1 VGEETP
7 ERDLI
12 DGTTRIAVESPEIMT
27 SYKLTENTAEVKL
40 LPGSWREVLAVSLPL
55 MMSSGLWAVLHF
67 VDRVFLSRYSPEAL
81 AASMPAGILQY
92 TIMAFFLGT
101 IGFSSTFVAQYFG
114 AARPERIGTVIIHG
128 IYLAIPV
135 ALLFPLL
142 APLSGPFFHS
152 LGHGTAVADLETQF
166 FIALAWGSLPLLC
179 SAALGGLYSGLGLT
193 QHVFWVSGTG
203 ILVNI
208 GLDYLLIFGNYGF
221 PELGI
226 RGAGYATSIA
236 SGLTCLLYVVLLF
249 ARGDHRRFKFS
260 AGFELDGD
268 LIRRY
273 LRFGVPGG
281 GHQFFDVIGWTIF
294 ILILGRLGTEAL
306 AVSNAAFSINTL
318 AFMPAIGFGI
328 GAGILVGQYLG
339 ADQPDIAERAAQNS
353 FNMAFGFMVLVAL
366 LFFVFPKLFLRPFTG
381 SESGGAIL
389 KQGTIILRI
398 IALYTLFDTAN
409 VVYAFALRGA
419 GDTSFIMKN
428 FAILTPICLIL
439 PVWIGIQFLGMGLYG
454 AWGFAAL
461 FVCVLA
467 VSFSIRFARG
477 KWKQMRVIEPQSLI
491 R

>member
-1 VGEETP
+1 MNQPIKGILSKKY
-7 ERDLI
+7 R
-12 DGTTRIAVESPEIMT
+12 
-27 SYKLTENTAEVKL
+27 
-40 LPGSWREVLAVSLPL
+40 PGSHREVLAVSLPL
-55 MMSSGLWAVLHF
+55 MISSGLWAVLHF
-67 VDRVFLSRYSPEAL
+67 VDRIFLSRYSSESL

-114 AARPERIGTVIIHG
+114 ASRPERIGKVIIHG

-135 ALLFPLL
+135 GLLFTLL

-152 LGHGTAVADLETQF
+152 LGHGTGVADLETIF
-166 FIALAWGSLPLLC
+166 FIALAWGALPLLC

-193 QHVFWVSGTG
+193 KHVFWVSGSG

-208 GLDYLLIFGNYGF
+208 GLDYLLIFGNFGF

-260 AGFELDGD
+260 AGFQLDGD
-268 LIRRY
+268 LIHRY
-273 LRFGVPGG
+273 LKFGVPGG
-281 GHQFFDVIGWTIF
+281 GHQFLDVLGWTIF
-294 ILILGRLGTEAL
+294 ILLLGRLGTEAL

-318 AFMPAIGFGI
+318 AFMPVIGFGI
-328 GAGILVGQYLG
+328 GASILVGQYLG
-339 ADQPDIAERAAQNS
+339 ADQPHHAEKAVQNS
-353 FNMAFGFMVLVAL
+353 FKMAFGFMILAAL
-366 LFFVFPKLFLRPFTG
+366 LFAFFPKLFLKPFAG
-381 SESGGAIL
+381 SGSGTDFL

-428 FAILTPICLIL
+428 FAVLTPVCLIF
-439 PVWIGIQFLGMGLYG
+439 PVWLGIRFLGMGVNG
-454 AWGFAAL
+454 AWSFAAL

-467 VSFSIRFARG
+467 VSFSIRFMGG
-477 KWKQMRVIEPQSLI
+477 KWKQMRVIEPGRVIQ
-491 R
+491 

>member
-1 VGEETP
+1 MDPKIGKTP
-7 ERDLI
+7 PSKYR
-12 DGTTRIAVESPEIMT
+12 
-27 SYKLTENTAEVKL
+27 
-40 LPGSWREVLAVSLPL
+40 PGSCREVLAVSLPL

-67 VDRVFLSRYSPEAL
+67 IDRVFLSRYSPEAL

-128 IYLAIPV
+128 LYLAVPV
-135 ALLFPLL
+135 GLLFTLI

-152 LGHGTAVADLETQF
+152 LGHGQAVADLETQF

-193 QHVFWVSGTG
+193 RHVFWVSGAG
-203 ILVNI
+203 ILANI
-208 GLDYLLIFGNYGF
+208 GLDYLLIFGNFGF

-226 RGAGYATSIA
+226 RGAGYATSLA
-236 SGLTCLLYVVLLF
+236 SALTCLLYLALLF
-249 ARGDHRRFKFS
+249 ARGDQRRFQFK
-260 AGFELDGD
+260 AGFGLDGD

-273 LRFGVPGG
+273 LKFGVPGG
-281 GHQFFDVIGWTIF
+281 GHQFLDVIGWTIF

-318 AFMPAIGFGI
+318 AFMPALGFGL
-328 GAGILVGQYLG
+328 GASILIGQYLG
-339 ADQPDIAERAAQNS
+339 AEQPQHAERAAQNS
-353 FNMAFGFMVLVAL
+353 FNMAFGFMVFAAL
-366 LFFVFPKLFLRPFTG
+366 LFVIFPKLFLKPFAG
-381 SESGGAIL
+381 SGSGTDFL
-389 KQGTIILRI
+389 KQGTVILRI

-428 FAILTPICLIL
+428 FVVLTPLCLIL
-439 PVWIGIQFLGMGLYG
+439 PVWLGIRFQGMGIYG

-467 VSFSIRFARG
+467 ISFSIRFRGG
-477 KWKQMRVIEPQSLI
+477 KWKQMRVIEPLSLFQ
-491 R
+491 

>member
-1 VGEETP
+1 
-7 ERDLI
+7 
-12 DGTTRIAVESPEIMT
+12 
-27 SYKLTENTAEVKL
+27 
-40 LPGSWREVLAVSLPL
+40 
-55 MMSSGLWAVLHF
+55 MMSSGLWAVLHC

-114 AARPERIGTVIIHG
+114 ASRPERIGTVIIHG
-128 IYLAIPV
+128 LYLAIPV
-135 ALLFPLL
+135 GLLFTLL

-152 LGHGTAVADLETQF
+152 LGHGTAVAVLETEF
-166 FIALAWGSLPLLC
+166 FIALAWGSLPLLS

-193 QHVFWVSGTG
+193 RHVFWVSGAG
-203 ILVNI
+203 ILANI
-208 GLDYLLIFGNYGF
+208 GLDYLLIFGNFGF

-226 RGAGYATSIA
+226 RGAGYATSLA
-236 SGLTCLLYVVLLF
+236 SAFTCLLYLALLF
-249 ARGDHRRFKFS
+249 ARGDQRRFQFK
-260 AGFELDGD
+260 AGFELDSD

-273 LRFGVPGG
+273 LKFGVPGG
-281 GHQFFDVIGWTIF
+281 GHQFLDVIGWTIF

-318 AFMPAIGFGI
+318 AFMPAFGFGI
-328 GAGILVGQYLG
+328 GASILVGQYLG
-339 ADQPDIAERAAQNS
+339 ANQPQHAEKAVQNS
-353 FNMAFGFMVLVAL
+353 FNMAFGFMVFAAV
-366 LFFVFPKLFLRPFTG
+366 LFVIFPKHFLKPFVG
-381 SESGGAIL
+381 SESGTVFFQ
-389 KQGTIILRI
+389 QGTVILRI

-428 FAILTPICLIL
+428 FMVLTPVCLIL
-439 PVWIGIQFLGMGLYG
+439 PVWLGIRFLGMGIYG

-467 VSFSIRFARG
+467 ISFVIRFRGG
-477 KWKQMRVIEPQSLI
+477 KWKQMRVIEPFSLFE
-491 R
+491 

>member
-1 VGEETP
+1 MDPMIKITP
-7 ERDLI
+7 PLKYR
-12 DGTTRIAVESPEIMT
+12 
-27 SYKLTENTAEVKL
+27 
-40 LPGSWREVLAVSLPL
+40 PGSWPEVLAVSLPL

-114 AARPERIGTVIIHG
+114 AARPERIGAVIIHG
-128 IYLAIPV
+128 LYLAIPV
-135 ALLFPLL
+135 GLLFTLL

-152 LGHGTAVADLETQF
+152 LGHGKAVADLETQF
-166 FIALAWGSLPLLC
+166 FIALAWGSMPLLC
-179 SAALGGLYSGLGLT
+179 STALGGLYSGLGLT
-193 QHVFWVSGTG
+193 RHVFWVSGGG
-203 ILVNI
+203 ILANI
-208 GLDYLLIFGNYGF
+208 GLDYLLIFGNFGF

-236 SGLTCLLYVVLLF
+236 GSLTFLLYLVLLL
-249 ARGDHRRFKFS
+249 ARGDLQRFKFK
-260 AGFELDGD
+260 AGFEPDGD

-273 LRFGVPGG
+273 LKFGVPGG
-281 GHQFFDVIGWTIF
+281 GHQFLDVIGWTIF

-328 GAGILVGQYLG
+328 GASILVGQYLG
-339 ADQPDIAERAAQNS
+339 ADQPDFAERAVQNS
-353 FNMAFGFMVLVAL
+353 FKMAFGFMVFVAI
-366 LFFVFPKLFLRPFTG
+366 LFVIFPKLFLKPFAG
-381 SESGGAIL
+381 SESGTAIL
-389 KQGTIILRI
+389 KQGTVILRI

-419 GDTSFIMKN
+419 GDTAFIMKN
-428 FAILTPICLIL
+428 FAVLTPVCLIL
-439 PVWIGIQFLGMGLYG
+439 PVWLGIRFLGMGVYG

-467 VSFSIRFARG
+467 VSF
-477 KWKQMRVIEPQSLI
+477 QSVSWVGNGN
-491 R
+491 RCG

>member
-1 VGEETP
+1 MNPT
-7 ERDLI
+7 I
-12 DGTTRIAVESPEIMT
+12 I
-27 SYKLTENTAEVKL
+27 NTAPLKYR
-40 LPGSWREVLAVSLPL
+40 PGSRREVLAVSLPL

-128 IYLAIPV
+128 LYLAIPV
-135 ALLFPLL
+135 GLLFTLL

-152 LGHGTAVADLETQF
+152 LGHGSAVANLETQF
-166 FIALAWGSLPLLC
+166 FIALAWGAMPLLC
-179 SAALGGLYSGLGLT
+179 STALGGLYSGLGLT
-193 QHVFWVSGTG
+193 RHVFWVSGAG
-203 ILVNI
+203 ILANI
-208 GLDYLLIFGNYGF
+208 GLDYLLIFGNFGF

-236 SGLTCLLYVVLLF
+236 AGLTCLLYLVLLF
-249 ARGDHRRFKFS
+249 VRGDQQRFKFKV
-260 AGFELDGD
+260 GFELDGD

-273 LRFGVPGG
+273 LKFGVPGG
-281 GHQFFDVIGWTIF
+281 GHQFLDVIGWTIF

-318 AFMPAIGFGI
+318 AFMPAIGFGL
-328 GAGILVGQYLG
+328 GASILVGQYLG
-339 ADQPDIAERAAQNS
+339 ADQPHYAEQAVQNS
-353 FNMAFGFMVLVAL
+353 FKMAFGFMVFVAI
-366 LFFVFPKLFLRPFTG
+366 LFAIFPKLFLTPFTG
-381 SESGGAIL
+381 SASGAAFI

-398 IALYTLFDTAN
+398 IALYTVFDTAN

-419 GDTSFIMKN
+419 GDTSFIMKT
-428 FAILTPICLIL
+428 FAVLTPVCLIL
-439 PVWIGIQFLGMGLYG
+439 PVWLGIRFLGMGVYG

-467 VSFSIRFARG
+467 ISFSIRFLGG
-477 KWKQMRVIEPQSLI
+477 KWKQMRVIETQSVFQ
-491 R
+491 